1 MSRSVKQEYPP
12 KAYIPTLKK
21 YGAVIHIS
29 DEQLYSLLGIN
40 DVRYLRQ
47 ANKVITLPTSEDWAL
62 YHQAVQGL
70 RAMEAYEG
78 TEWGGPDTGTEVHK
92 PEPRVTYEWLET
104 HDEWIARCHAL
115 RQAEKGKS

>member
-1 MSRSVKQEYPP
+1 MS
-12 KAYIPTLKK
+12 IPTLKQ
-21 YGAVIHIS
+21 YGAVHLIS
-29 DEQLYSLLGIN
+29 AEQLYLLMRSR
-40 DVRYLRQ
+40 DARYERKH
-47 ANKVITLPTSEDWAL
+47 NRIETPPTSEDWSL

-70 RAMEAYEG
+70 RALEAYVG

-104 HDEWIARCHAL
+104 HDEWIERCHAL